1 MLLYILTNNWTIP
14 DDDGAEVLG
23 VYSSFEKAR
32 EIMQA
37 EAEKIRAEYEPDF
50 WDDDLCCDE
59 TDYLSFGHFGRGCK
73 LDTIY
78 EWNIA
83 ARYLDDEQP
92 EKIISGTAGTSAIFR

>member
-1 MLLYILTNNWTIP
+1 MLFYILTNNWTTP
-14 DDDGAEVLG
+14 DNDGVEVLG
-23 VYSSFEKAR
+23 VYSDFGKAS

-37 EAEKIRAEYEPDF
+37 ESEKIRAEYEPDF

-59 TDYLSFGHFGRGCK
+59 LDYLSLGHFGRGCE

-78 EWNIA
+78 HWNIA

-92 EKIISGTAGTSAIFR
+92 EK